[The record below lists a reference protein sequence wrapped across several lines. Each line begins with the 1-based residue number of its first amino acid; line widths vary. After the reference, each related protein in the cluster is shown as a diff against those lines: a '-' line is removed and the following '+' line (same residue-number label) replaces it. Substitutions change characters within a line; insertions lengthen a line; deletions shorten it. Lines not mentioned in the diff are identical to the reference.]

1 VKVAMKKYVKI
12 VILNVSNVRKRH
24 VFSALKSVDYVTKN
38 IALNVPWTLR
48 KQNAIYAIKFFV
60 IIAFQT

>member
-1 VKVAMKKYVKI
+1 
-12 VILNVSNVRKRH
+12 VSNVRKRH

>member
-1 VKVAMKKYVKI
+1 VKAAMKRYVKI
-12 VILNVSNVRKRH
+12 VILNVNNARKRH
-24 VFSALKSVDYVTKN
+24 VFTVLKNVDYVTKN

-60 IIAFQT
+60 IIVFQT